1 MCWVSRVTFQNALE
15 SHSIFLH
22 VSRCVFRYLCSFLCM
37 VFAASWAV
45 CTFAMYTAIG
55 SRTFGWSMLI
65 CIIDKHIL
73 TLWSMLIVIQCTI
86 HMTRSAYA
94 DSVIDADCNTA
105 HYIHITRS
113 ACADSVI
120 DAYVCAGWKS
130 DKTQKHI
137 PRRDNLVTQEID
149 SGGVS
154 ISKPGP
160 IIDCFQFLTCGFWVW
175 GPTISKSWP
184 TFFSFWDLAK
194 SLTEVS

>member
-37 VFAASWAV
+37 GFAAIWAV

-86 HMTRSAYA
+86 HM
-94 DSVIDADCNTA
+94 
-105 HYIHITRS
+105 TRS